1 MFSPHGMSHKDQ
13 EVLGC
18 WGHRAAS
25 RGLYFFSVFS
35 GFSVFFCKPGDI
47 LGRLQGMLL
56 KALRGCRER
65 CWLGRCFLEM
75 LLGSAWSEHT
85 PQLMSWNKGWKKIC
99 HQKKVHPA
107 CVFTKGS
114 SEAGRG
120 TIFLSVM
127 LLKVTGFQL
136 NLLGKYLIH
145 QLAIGTP
152 WAGLSAGRLSL
163 TEKAGCFGRLTPG
176 PIIAFVEPINK

>member
-35 GFSVFFCKPGDI
+35 GLSGFFCKPGDI

-85 PQLMSWNKGWKKIC
+85 PQLMSWNKGWKKSVIKKKCILRAFLQRGARRLGEAPFFLAWCYWRLRDFSWTCWANIWSISWRSAPPELGSRQGGC
-99 HQKKVHPA
+99 H
-107 CVFTKGS
+107 S
-114 SEAGRG
+114 RR
-120 TIFLSVM
+120 
-127 LLKVTGFQL
+127 
-136 NLLGKYLIH
+136 
-145 QLAIGTP
+145 
-152 WAGLSAGRLSL
+152 RLDAS
-163 TEKAGCFGRLTPG
+163 GG
-176 PIIAFVEPINK
+176 

>member
-1 MFSPHGMSHKDQ
+1 MSRKDQ

-25 RGLYFFSVFS
+25 KGLYFFSVFF
-35 GFSVFFCKPGDI
+35 GFSVFFCKPGDV

-56 KALRGCRER
+56 RALRGCRER
-65 CWLGRCFLEM
+65 CWLGRCFFEM
-75 LLGSAWSEHT
+75 LLGSAWSEYT
-85 PQLMSWNKGWKKIC
+85 PQLEQGLKKIC
-99 HQKKVHPA
+99 HQKKSA
-107 CVFTKGS
+107 SCVRFTKGS

-127 LLKVTGFQL
+127 LLKVRGFQL

-152 WAGLSAGRLSL
+152 
-163 TEKAGCFGRLTPG
+163 
-176 PIIAFVEPINK
+176 